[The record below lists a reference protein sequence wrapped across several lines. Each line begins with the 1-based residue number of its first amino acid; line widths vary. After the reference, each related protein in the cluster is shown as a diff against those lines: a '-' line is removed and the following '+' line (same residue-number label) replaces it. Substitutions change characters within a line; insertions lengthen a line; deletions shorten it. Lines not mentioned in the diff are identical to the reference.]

1 MKIRNAALACLL
13 TVAVADVPAVPA
25 ASAPPAAPEPLS
37 PVTGQVVPEFTA
49 QGVDGSRVEI
59 AYAKGSTTVL
69 LFFLSSCPTCHRM
82 LPEWNRAYQ
91 RLPKGVKVV
100 GVMLDQE
107 PPGWFAIN
115 PVAFPVVRSPGRE
128 FLNTYKVHRVP
139 VTLRVG
145 AGGKVLDVGQGIL
158 DPIRLGELFRP

>member
-1 MKIRNAALACLL
+1 MKIRIAAVACLL
-13 TVAVADVPAVPA
+13 TVGGASAVPA
-25 ASAPPAAPEPLS
+25 ASAPPAAPEQLY

-59 AYAKGSTTVL
+59 AYPKGSTTVL

-91 RLPKGVKVV
+91 RLAKGVKVV

-115 PVAFPVVRSPGRE
+115 PVAFPVVRSPGRD

-145 AGGKVLDVGQGIL
+145 AGGKVLDVGQGVL
-158 DPIRLGELFRP
+158 DPIRLGDLFRP